1 MSEKCDSNHQIM
13 KAYTCIDKGHF
24 DLLEKPEPL
33 ITHRY
38 SLEEIEIT
46 LKKGK
51 IGVSIS
57 TANRRIEDWK
67 VSG

>member
-1 MSEKCDSNHQIM
+1 MP
-13 KAYTCIDKGHF
+13 F
-24 DLLEKPEPL
+24 

>member
-1 MSEKCDSNHQIM
+1 M

-24 DLLEKPEPL
+24 ALLEKPEPL